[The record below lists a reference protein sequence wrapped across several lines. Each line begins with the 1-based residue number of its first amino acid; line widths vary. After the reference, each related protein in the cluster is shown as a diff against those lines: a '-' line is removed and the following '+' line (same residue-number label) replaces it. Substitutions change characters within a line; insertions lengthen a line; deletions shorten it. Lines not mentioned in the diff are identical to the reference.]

1 MDVAHGIM
9 HLVKHHLAS
18 SSFLFRVSE
27 HDKVGWCE
35 AKTTRGFGRSIN
47 QQIESLGINST
58 ISICICFGET
68 VQQEAVQLLV
78 FHAVTV
84 LTSCYNKCCKIGLAP
99 LHLAL
104 SLVKAQSGS
113 LLADVRVNEI
123 QPMVKIDEATPVRI
137 DTGKELHAGLD
148 LLLRSL
154 ELLSYCW
161 CKAKTPWQGSC
172 NINHGIKLG
181 GPNPAIEVA
190 ICFGEALQYELV
202 ELMEFH
208 GIPALGGP
216 LDECDKVHPAVL
228 CHCQGDCLLK
238 IFQGCSLLTN
248 VLIAELQPS
257 LEMDIPCPIVHLVEH
272 GFASGKLLGFCAIC
286 GRCWR
291 CKAKAPR
298 RVGSHFNQSIKALR
312 INATIAISVSL
323 RKAM

>member
-123 QPMVKIDEATPVRI
+123 QPMVEVDEASVLAV
-137 DTGKELHAGLD
+137 DALKELHASVQ
-148 LLLRSL
+148 LLLGGSE
-154 ELLSYCW
+154 ELCYGW
-161 CKAKTPWQGSC
+161 CKTKATRHACSS
-172 NINHGIKLG
+172 IHHIIKICCCDL
-181 GPNPAIEVA
+181 AIKIIVELS
-190 ICFGEALQYELV
+190 EAVQQKLV
-202 ELMEFH
+202 ELTVLL
-208 GIPALGGP
+208 GILTLCCI
-216 LDECDKVHPAVL
+216 LDEIYKPLSTV
-228 CHCQGDCLLK
+228 
-238 IFQGCSLLTN
+238 
-248 VLIAELQPS
+248 
-257 LEMDIPCPIVHLVEH
+257 
-272 GFASGKLLGFCAIC
+272 FC
-286 GRCWR
+286 
-291 CKAKAPR
+291 
-298 RVGSHFNQSIKALR
+298 
-312 INATIAISVSL
+312 
-323 RKAM
+323 